1 MSSSELLEVSPRR
14 SLSPERHYGKYA
26 REHAPSLVSA
36 SFRMSG
42 ARPSYVIKGTE
53 GFPGPGSYRLPAPA
67 LMVTREELARQRVVT
82 GRDGP
87 RRTLKS
93 ATPQFHTRAAGSFY
107 DSFGFESPSRVR
119 LYTSS
124 SSSAVHV
131 GPSAVSRVP
140 GRVLPPDWTKSIR
153 IDEGLSS
160 APVLRTPGL
169 PLTPGHAS
177 TPLEQ
182 HYSSHYSNLG
192 QDGRSF
198 TNHRH
203 DEHGG
208 HEEKWRH
215 GGHEEKWRHGGHEEK
230 WGQWRSSL
238 KHLAHAHARC
248 RGHER
253 AAEMRRRHQE
263 QRAKADAKA
272 AERAV
277 LVAQRTL
284 KIRER
289 ITDLVSDLQLTLPPA
304 QAAHFRGVAARASER
319 ELVAAEDTDEAWLRA
334 DLSHARHADVI
345 KVGPARYACRDDAAE
360 QLQASATRE
369 RHLVECMMN
378 KDVGM

>member
-1 MSSSELLEVSPRR
+1 MSSSDQLSSTFSSELLELSPRR

-42 ARPSYVIKGTE
+42 ARPSYVVKGSE

-67 LMVTREELARQRVVT
+67 LMLTREELARQRVVT

-93 ATPQFHTRAAGSFY
+93 ATPQFHTRSAGSFY
-107 DSFGFESPSRVR
+107 DSFGFVESPSGVR

-124 SSSAVHV
+124 SSSAAHV
-131 GPSAVSRVP
+131 GPSVVSRVP

-160 APVLRTPGL
+160 APLLRTPG
-169 PLTPGHAS
+169 HARTS
-177 TPLEQ
+177 TPVEQ
-182 HYSSHYSNLG
+182 HYSSSHRSSLG

-203 DEHGG
+203 DEHG
-208 HEEKWRH
+208 HEEK
-215 GGHEEKWRHGGHEEK
+215 
-230 WGQWRSSL
+230 WRSSL
-238 KHLAHAHARC
+238 KHLAHANARR
-248 RGHER
+248 RGYER
-253 AAEMRRRHQE
+253 AAEMRQWQQV

-289 ITDLVSDLQLTLPPA
+289 ITDLVGYLQLTLPPA
-304 QAAHFRGVAARASER
+304 QAAHFRGVAARASES

-334 DLSHARHADVI
+334 DLSHARHADVM
-345 KVGPARYACRDDAAE
+345 KVGPARYACRDDAEE
-360 QLQASATRE
+360 QLQASATRVE
-369 RHLVECMMN
+369 RHLMECMMS
-378 KDVGM
+378 KDEGMC

>member
-1 MSSSELLEVSPRR
+1 MRLPFLRARPSQKDKFPHRFITMSSTFSSELLEVSPRR

-42 ARPSYVIKGTE
+42 ARPSYVIKGSE

-93 ATPQFHTRAAGSFY
+93 ATPQFHTRSAGSFY
-107 DSFGFESPSRVR
+107 DSFGFVESPSRVR
-119 LYTSS
+119 LYKSS
-124 SSSAVHV
+124 SSSAAHV
-131 GPSAVSRVP
+131 GPSVVSRVP

-153 IDEGLSS
+153 IEDGLSS
-160 APVLRTPGL
+160 APVLRIPSHAHTP
-169 PLTPGHAS
+169 PV
-177 TPLEQ
+177 EQ
-182 HYSSHYSNLG
+182 HFSSSHRSNLG

-198 TNHRH
+198 TNH
-203 DEHGG
+203 EHG
-208 HEEKWRH
+208 HEEKF
-215 GGHEEKWRHGGHEEK
+215 
-230 WGQWRSSL
+230 WRSSL
-238 KHLAHAHARC
+238 KHLAHANARR

-253 AAEMRRRHQE
+253 AAEMRQWQHE
-263 QRAKADAKA
+263 QRTRADAKA

-289 ITDLVSDLQLTLPPA
+289 ITDLVGYLQLTLPPA
-304 QAAHFRGVAARASER
+304 QAAHFRGVAVRASES

-334 DLSHARHADVI
+334 DLSHARHADVM
-345 KVGPARYACRDDAAE
+345 KVGPARYACRDDAEE
-360 QLQASATRE
+360 QLQASATRVE
-369 RHLVECMMN
+369 RHLMECMMS
-378 KDVGM
+378 KDEGMC

>member
-1 MSSSELLEVSPRR
+1 MSSTFSSELLEVSQK
-14 SLSPERHYGKYA
+14 RHFGKYA

-42 ARPSYVIKGTE
+42 ARPSYVVKGSE

-93 ATPQFHTRAAGSFY
+93 ATPQFHTRSAGSFY
-107 DSFGFESPSRVR
+107 DSFGFVESPSRVR
-119 LYTSS
+119 PYTTSS
-124 SSSAVHV
+124 SSSAAHV
-131 GPSAVSRVP
+131 GPSVVSRVP

-153 IDEGLSS
+153 IVEGLSS
-160 APVLRTPGL
+160 APVLRIPSHAHTP
-169 PLTPGHAS
+169 PV
-177 TPLEQ
+177 EQ
-182 HYSSHYSNLG
+182 HYSSSHRSILG

-198 TNHRH
+198 TDHEHR
-203 DEHGG
+203 
-208 HEEKWRH
+208 HEEKL
-215 GGHEEKWRHGGHEEK
+215 
-230 WGQWRSSL
+230 WRSSL
-238 KHLAHAHARC
+238 KHLAHANARR

-253 AAEMRRRHQE
+253 AAEMRQWQHE

-289 ITDLVSDLQLTLPPA
+289 ITDLVGYLQLTLPPA
-304 QAAHFRGVAARASER
+304 QAAHSRGVAARASES

-334 DLSHARHADVI
+334 DRSHARHADVM
-345 KVGPARYACRDDAAE
+345 KVGPARYACRDDAEE
-360 QLQASATRE
+360 QLQASATRVE
-369 RHLVECMMN
+369 RHLMECMMS
-378 KDVGM
+378 KDEGMC

>member
-1 MSSSELLEVSPRR
+1 MYTSELLEVSPRR

-160 APVLRTPGL
+160 APVLRTPG
-169 PLTPGHAS
+169 HARTS
-177 TPLEQ
+177 TPVEQ
-182 HYSSHYSNLG
+182 HYSSSHRSNLG

-215 GGHEEKWRHGGHEEK
+215 GGHEEKWGHGGHEEK

-253 AAEMRRRHQE
+253 AAEMRQRQQE

-289 ITDLVSDLQLTLPPA
+289 ITDLVGYLQLTLPPA

-319 ELVAAEDTDEAWLRA
+319 ELGAAEDTDEAWLRA
-334 DLSHARHADVI
+334 DLSHARHADVM
-345 KVGPARYACRDDAAE
+345 KVGPARYACRDDAEE
-360 QLQASATRE
+360 QLQASATRVE
-369 RHLVECMMN
+369 RHLMECMMS
-378 KDVGM
+378 KDEGMC